1 LSREIK
7 KERFERESTLAI
19 FMRLIGIKY
28 QLHNLGDYDPFWIFH
43 VLQRVGTKARA
54 YIILWN
60 KHGLVFLSSLSG
72 ILSIRNSRNKLYTFK
87 GLRVALDCR
96 NGKKRRRLC
105 CIWSGLEIH
114 KLAIESPH
122 QYLTWR
128 VQPISAQCLFFM
140 DILLKNLEKMQRS
153 EWPLCQ
159 GWQNAAIKLCF
170 NGFFPLAR
178 VCSGTSAYEFGTLSN
193 PIFFKLFFFF
203 FPRTSARNGNSS
215 YYLFIPVQKIF

>member
-7 KERFERESTLAI
+7 KERFERESTLTS

-43 VLQRVGTKARA
+43 VLQQVGAKARA

-128 VQPISAQCLFFM
+128 VQPISAQCYSW
-140 DILLKNLEKMQRS
+140 I
-153 EWPLCQ
+153 
-159 GWQNAAIKLCF
+159 
-170 NGFFPLAR
+170 
-178 VCSGTSAYEFGTLSN
+178 
-193 PIFFKLFFFF
+193 
-203 FPRTSARNGNSS
+203 S
-215 YYLFIPVQKIF
+215 Y